1 MKTWAGR
8 GSDFSYIGSIAKG
21 TEITFGANKY
31 KIKVTAKQYKDLLS
45 HFKGKTVEI
54 GTSHDDPPR
63 GSVGEWLQ
71 KNVSKTQI
79 ASYVGPI
86 LIAER
91 YAWQNG
97 KSQIRFK

>member
-8 GSDFSYIGSIAKG
+8 GADFSYTGSIDQG
-21 TEITFGANKY
+21 TEITFGIMKN
-31 KIKVTAKQYKDLLS
+31 KIKVSAEQYTSLLN

-63 GSVGEWLQ
+63 GSVGERLQ
-71 KNVSKTQI
+71 NNVSKTQI
-79 ASYVGPI
+79 SSYVGPI
-86 LIAER
+86 LISEH
-91 YAWQNG
+91 YASQIG